1 MSARLFPWLLLL
13 FSLFCA
19 ALPAR
24 AADGDAV
31 SGKTVVL
38 APGGTEKVPHTF
50 NLPLSK
56 IRVGVLEDGKSLS
69 DEEMKRHFK
78 VTSEQGATAAFD
90 IRNISDRQ
98 RTVIVSATPHASVEK
113 AGFGISMVMLVLL
126 FTAFVCMTRY
136 GLAIPLAMSLLACTF
151 LALMWGQAGVIAHTG
166 FHNFAEIAVIFTAVA
181 IPAHMIERSRG
192 FEWMA
197 AVLGQHFGRI
207 RLKSPRAAL
216 PLLVT
221 VLLVTTYVLAALM
234 HNITSILIM
243 TPIIIRLCDS
253 YAVPSRWI
261 LCAALIASNLGG
273 FSTKWGDTPN
283 IVEAREWGL
292 QAGDFTREILPP
304 NLMVLTVL
312 VIVASILTRKA
323 LRRAV
328 LAGERNGGSTLASVK
343 PGMTLITAM
352 GAAGWEDEKGNI
364 SVDRRLFS
372 VGAISL
378 VAFIAL
384 HVIFHDLSIALGGM
398 TIAACVLLER
408 PRDRE
413 HTLKSLGFDVY
424 ITFAA
429 IFIIAGCIK
438 NSWIGASLHEQIE
451 ALKYAPWAIT
461 LTGYFGTTFTE
472 AGSWVSA
479 VAEEIATGN
488 PSHTSAWALGAGICA
503 GSSSILTSASAGI
516 ILWEQSARFK
526 EHAITFRNYLAFGLC
541 FSLFMLIFYS
551 LYFTFVFK
559 Q

>member
-1 MSARLFPWLLLL
+1 MRARLLPWLLLL
-13 FSLFCA
+13 TLAFSV
-19 ALPAR
+19 LPCR
-24 AADGDAV
+24 AADDGAV
-31 SGKTVVL
+31 SGRTVTL
-38 APGGTEKVPHTF
+38 AAGKSEKIPHTF

-56 IRVGVLEDGKSLS
+56 IRVGILEDGKSLS
-69 DEEMKRHFK
+69 DEEIKRYFK
-78 VTSEQGATAAFD
+78 VSAQHGDTGSFE
-90 IRNISDRQ
+90 IRNISERE
-98 RTVIVSATPHASVEK
+98 RTITVSATPHATVEK
-113 AGFGISMVMLVLL
+113 AGFSISMVMLVLL
-126 FTAFVCMTRY
+126 FTTFVCMTRY
-136 GLAIPLAMSLLACTF
+136 GVPIPLAMSLLACTF
-151 LALMWGQAGVIAHTG
+151 LALMWSQAGVIAHTG

-197 AVLGQHFGRI
+197 AVLGHHFGRI

-221 VLLVTTYVLAALM
+221 VLLVATYVLAGLM

-273 FSTKWGDTPN
+273 FSTRWGDTPN

-292 QAGDFTREILPP
+292 KAGDFMREILPP
-304 NLMVLTVL
+304 NLIVLTVL
-312 VIVASILTRKA
+312 IIVAGVLTRKA
-323 LRRAV
+323 LRSAV
-328 LAGERNGGSTLASVK
+328 LLAAAGGGSTMASVK

-364 SVDRRLFS
+364 AVDRRLFG

-378 VAFIAL
+378 IAFIAL
-384 HVIFHDLSIALGGM
+384 HVIFHDLSMALGGM
-398 TIAACVLLER
+398 TIAACVLLDR

-424 ITFAA
+424 ITFGA

-451 ALKYAPWAIT
+451 QLRYAPWAIT

-479 VAEEIATGN
+479 VAEEISTGN
-488 PSHTSAWALGAGICA
+488 PTHTSAWALGAGICA

-526 EHAITFRNYLAFGLC
+526 EHAITFRNYLVFGLG
-541 FSLFMLIFYS
+541 FSLFMLVFYS
-551 LYFTFVFK
+551 LYFTFIFK